1 MVRLEKTMMRNAVKL
16 QISEA
21 SDVAYAALD
30 AKCFARDL
38 GFSIADQYTIATT
51 VSELAQNIVKYADF
65 GHLSFKTIQQGS
77 DVGIEVLAK
86 DSGPGIENIN
96 RAMTDNF
103 STGGTMGVGLPGAK
117 RLMDDFH
124 INSAPGQ
131 GTEVVV
137 KKWR

>member
-1 MVRLEKTMMRNAVKL
+1 MVRDALKL
-16 QISEA
+16 QISET

-30 AKCFARDL
+30 AKNYARDL
-38 GFSIADQYTIATT
+38 GFSIADQYTIATA

-65 GHLSFKTIQQGS
+65 GHLRFKTLQQGS

-96 RAMTDNF
+96 HAMTDNF
-103 STGGTMGVGLPGAK
+103 STRGTMGVGLPGTK
-117 RLMDDFH
+117 RLMDDFQL
-124 INSAPGQ
+124 NSAPGR
-131 GTEVVV
+131 GTEVIV

>member
-1 MVRLEKTMMRNAVKL
+1 MRNAVKL
-16 QISEA
+16 QISET

-30 AKCFARDL
+30 AKNFARDL
-38 GFSIADQYTIATT
+38 GFSIADQYTIATA

-96 RAMTDNF
+96 HAMTDI
-103 STGGTMGVGLPGAK
+103 L
-117 RLMDDFH
+117 
-124 INSAPGQ
+124 APGEQ
-131 GTEVVV
+131 WVLACRAPRDSWTTFTLIALPARVP
-137 KKWR
+137 K

>member
-1 MVRLEKTMMRNAVKL
+1 MMRNAVKL

-21 SDVAYAALD
+21 TDVAYAALD

-65 GHLSFKTIQQGS
+65 GHLSFKTIQQDS

-86 DSGPGIENIN
+86 DWGPGIENIN

-103 STGGTMGVGLPGAK
+103 STGGTMGVGLPGTK

-124 INSAPGQ
+124 VNSAPGQ
-131 GTEVVV
+131 GTEVIV

>member
-1 MVRLEKTMMRNAVKL
+1 VRLEKIMMRNALKL

-21 SDVAYAALD
+21 TDVAYAALD
-30 AKCFARDL
+30 AKDFARDL
-38 GFSIADQYTIATT
+38 GFSIADQYTIATA

-96 RAMTDNF
+96 HAMTDNV
-103 STGGTMGVGLPGAK
+103 STGGTMGVGLPGTK